1 MISLVP
7 KLSPCGSASRSFFE
21 RQFPITYFH
30 ISPRNMEKQEDN
42 KLTKSMNNPIF
53 IIDENISL
61 VTHYDEDRDDDHGYD
76 HEDDCDD

>member
-1 MISLVP
+1 
-7 KLSPCGSASRSFFE
+7 
-21 RQFPITYFH
+21 
-30 ISPRNMEKQEDN
+30 MEKQEDN